1 MTEDEMV
8 GWQHRLIGQ
17 WFQQTLADTEGQGSL
32 GSCSPWGQK
41 GSNTT
46 ERRNNKTSPQRRH
59 VDVHQAFEEMFNVVN
74 PHARENK
81 NHNEIQNGYHQKEHS
96 YEILTRM

>member
-8 GWQHRLIGQ
+8 GWHHRLIGQ

-32 GSCSPWGQK
+32 GSCSPWGHN

-46 ERRNNKTSPQRRH
+46 ERMNNKTSPQRRH
-59 VDVHQAFEEMFNVVN
+59 LDVHQAFEEMFNVVN